1 MITPSS
7 KSIQNYNYPQSP
19 LCLKYPSWRHYSPLC
34 ISVIF
39 HTKFI
44 TRVSSSSKFQ
54 LSYVTAHLKSRSQL
68 HARKLHKR
76 VTWQKHQCFSVNFLW
91 KNKWHISELKGSGKG
106 TSEKRRLIIENV
118 KESNTFF
125 VFFSHQIVWWK
136 QTKRAWLNKVAN
148 FMAKTLVA
156 SRSKCTL
163 QEGRRKNKNFLG

>member
-91 KNKWHISELKGSGKG
+91 KNKWHISELKECQRAKG
-106 TSEKRRLIIENV
+106 VWERDKRKTPAYHRKREVKKKRVTHFSYFFLTTSFDENKPNV
-118 KESNTFF
+118 
-125 VFFSHQIVWWK
+125 HD
-136 QTKRAWLNKVAN
+136 
-148 FMAKTLVA
+148 
-156 SRSKCTL
+156 
-163 QEGRRKNKNFLG
+163 